1 MFLWSDA
8 VRSVVVLAVPI
19 ALGVSTHLVSD
30 GVFVSI
36 GALNVLLV
44 QVRGSARERLARSI
58 WAVGLNS
65 GLLALGTVVGTLG
78 WVEIPLVAVVLTL
91 VHLANRIPSSANLSM
106 VASAMFVIGVGLP
119 GGSGLAALDRGELAL
134 VGGGLAVFGLVA
146 HLLLLRGLNRPWPDR
161 DPSTTAP
168 AAGELPEWP
177 HALAVGV
184 TAAVGLA
191 LALEIG
197 LARDYWVMLTVVVV
211 LRARY
216 SDTLETGVAR
226 VVGTVIGAALGAGIT
241 LSLVPAPVQGIL
253 LLAFAFLFFAV
264 QRVNYLLYSIGLTV
278 FVIVLLNLDFPA
290 GVVLAETR
298 VLDTI
303 VGGALASAVA
313 ALLWYAHYRPA
324 VRAARPPLFGEER

>member
-19 ALGVSTHLVSD
+19 ALGVTTHLVSD

-44 QVRGSARERLARSI
+44 QVRGSARERLARSL
-58 WAVGLNS
+58 WALGLNS
-65 GLLALGTVVGTLG
+65 GLLLLGTLVGTLG
-78 WVEIPLVAVVLTL
+78 WVEIPLVAVVLTV

-119 GGSGLAALDRGELAL
+119 GGSVPAALDRGELAL
-134 VGGGLAVFGLVA
+134 VGGGLAVVGLVA
-146 HLLLLRGLNRPWPDR
+146 HLLLLRGMNRPWPDR
-161 DPSTTAP
+161 DPSATAL
-168 AAGELPEWP
+168 AVGELPEWP

-324 VRAARPPLFGEER
+324 ERAARPPLFGDER